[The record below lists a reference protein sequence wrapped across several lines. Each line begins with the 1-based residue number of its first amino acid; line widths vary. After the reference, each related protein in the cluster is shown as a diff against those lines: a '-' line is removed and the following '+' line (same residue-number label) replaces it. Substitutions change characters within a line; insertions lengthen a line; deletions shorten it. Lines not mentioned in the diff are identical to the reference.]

1 MVESSIAKCP
11 WKEETKTYIYI
22 YGKIIMGKEAKDFN
36 PVECR
41 AKDPTIG
48 KEYANSFPL
57 GFSLVKGVNLP
68 INCFKRSPP

>member
-1 MVESSIAKCP
+1 
-11 WKEETKTYIYI
+11 
-22 YGKIIMGKEAKDFN
+22 MGKQAKGFN
-36 PVECR
+36 PVECCV
-41 AKDPTIG
+41 KDVTIG